1 MNERIEKMKDVV
13 IEHYSDGWTVRVGDK
28 CFCWDHYE
36 EDLGA
41 DAIGNLLK
49 YLGHNVTIEDCY

>member
-1 MNERIEKMKDVV
+1 MKDIVV
-13 IEHYSDGWTVRVGDK
+13 EPYSDGWTVRIGDK
-28 CFCWDHYE
+28 YFGWDYHE

-41 DAIGNLLK
+41 NAIGNLLK